1 MRNVALKIRNRELAT
16 HLSIF
21 SWRLSQH
28 KIYKQAQITGLKYS
42 LVSLLMLFLFLHWRV
57 AERTII
63 RFNFLSWRGNW
74 QANAA
79 EERKIGELL
88 LQGERVKTQLKT
100 EVLEACH
107 NAQMSTGEKMS
118 LMNTLN
124 RIVSAHLKDP
134 SAF

>member
-63 RFNFLSWRGNW
+63 RFNFLSWRGKW